1 MCPSSTTLSGR
12 KQRIAQ
18 HFAHATHYEQHACI
32 QQQVC
37 QRLLA
42 QVQNRTP
49 ARLLE
54 VGAGS
59 GQLTRLLKT
68 QLTAQA
74 WHVNE
79 LTEAARPAL
88 RELLPDA
95 TLYIGDAETMAL
107 GANYDLIISA
117 NAIQWFDNPLS
128 FVRQSV
134 VQLNTGGQLLFST
147 FTPNNFLQI
156 KTLLGHGLH
165 YPSILEWQQALNDAG
180 LTEIEL
186 HTERFE
192 LHFDSPYAVLKHMKL
207 TGVSTNTPEKP
218 FVWSKA
224 RLAQFIEEYW
234 AAFGQ
239 QDTANNDC
247 VPLTYEVLIISAKK
261 P

>member
-1 MCPSSTTLSGR
+1 MCPSSTMLSSR

-18 HFAHATHYEQHACI
+18 HFAHATHYEQHARI

-37 QRLLA
+37 QQLLTRI
-42 QVQNRTP
+42 NNPTP
-49 ARLLE
+49 ARVLE

-68 QLTAQA
+68 QLTTQA
-74 WHVNE
+74 WHIND
-79 LTEAARPAL
+79 LTEAARPTL

-95 TLYIGDAETMAL
+95 TLYIGDAETMPL
-107 GANYDLIISA
+107 GADYDLIISA
-117 NAIQWFDNPLS
+117 SAIQWFDNPLS
-128 FVRQSV
+128 FVTQSSAR
-134 VQLNTGGQLLFST
+134 LNTGGQLLFST
-147 FTPNNFLQI
+147 FTPNNFMQI
-156 KTLLGHGLH
+156 KTLLGQGLH
-165 YPSILEWQQALNDAG
+165 YPSILEWQQTLNDAG
-180 LTEIEL
+180 LTDIEL

-192 LHFDSPYAVLKHMKL
+192 LHFDSPYSVLKHMKL
-207 TGVSTNTPEKP
+207 TGVSTNTSDAP
-218 FVWSKA
+218 FVWNKA

-261 P
+261 L